1 MKSLVSRAG
10 GRFGYRC
17 NWVRSYARYRSSQS
31 IIQTVQPRT
40 FESSQTY
47 PKVNPKRDVSISSGW
62 SNLPCLA
69 PPPHRHSDT
78 LTVGVVSAL
87 NRDVRLEGEEGV
99 IGCVQTDALLGPGNS
114 GGLLLDTRG
123 RLIGIH
129 FSGNQHRCHGYS
141 FAVDVAKGVVR
152 QIIHS
157 GRAENATT
165 GVAF

>member
-69 PPPHRHSDT
+69 PPPPSTFRYFDSRRCKCPEPRCAPRRQRRGHRVHSSRCY
-78 LTVGVVSAL
+78 VFFCVVAYL
-87 NRDVRLEGEEGV
+87 P
-99 IGCVQTDALLGPGNS
+99 ALLTLVPPPSNLS
-114 GGLLLDTRG
+114 VTWPWQQWWAIAR
-123 RLIGIH
+123 
-129 FSGNQHRCHGYS
+129 YS
-141 FAVDVAKGVVR
+141 WAVDWYTFLRKPASLSRIFLCG
-152 QIIHS
+152 
-157 GRAENATT
+157 
-165 GVAF
+165 